1 MKVSVIIPTYQRCD
15 SLKRA
20 LTALSCQTFPKENY
34 EVIVSVDGSTDSSM
48 EMLKG
53 CQTPYELR
61 TIWKPNAGR
70 SAARNRGIDEAKGD
84 VLIFLDDDM
93 EALPGIIENH
103 YHHHRDNGR
112 VCVLGNIPVN
122 ITDRSTPLEIY
133 LAETVYIPFMARL
146 SSPDYK
152 FQGLEFYSGNF
163 SIRRDV
169 MREIGLFNTGYR
181 TSEDCELGLRI
192 ARAGIEIVFEPRAV
206 SRQYIE
212 KDFEELA
219 EYTIERGVS
228 DVQFILDHPDSFY
241 FRRMCEYNKG
251 TLKWRVLR
259 NGLIGASR
267 LFPGIPGLVAR
278 LVRLLEKNTPDRMN
292 RYYSLSLD
300 YYFWLGVTSAL
311 VNSKD
316 CKELESRM
324 KSHREPR
331 RYDFISTI

>member
-20 LTALSCQTFPKENY
+20 LTALSGQTFPKEDY
-34 EVIVSVDGSTDSSM
+34 EVIVSIDGSTDSTA

-53 CQTPYELR
+53 FEAPYELR

-70 SAARNRGIDEAKGD
+70 SAARNRGIEEAKGE

-93 EALPGIIENH
+93 EALPGLIENH
-103 YHHHRDNGR
+103 HKHHRDNGR
-112 VCVLGNIPVN
+112 VCVLGKIPVN
-122 ITDRSTPLEIY
+122 ISDRSTPLEIY
-133 LAETVYIPFMARL
+133 LAESVYKPFMSRL
-146 SSPDYK
+146 FSPDYK

-163 SIRRDV
+163 SIRRELLL
-169 MREIGLFNTGYR
+169 EIGSFNPGYNV
-181 TSEDCELGLRI
+181 SEDCELGIRF
-192 ARAGIEIVFEPRAV
+192 ANAGIGVVFEPDAAAK
-206 SRQYIE
+206 QHIE
-212 KDFEELA
+212 KDFAGFA
-219 EYTIERGVS
+219 EYTIERGKFAVP
-228 DVQFILDHPDSFY
+228 FTLDYPDTFC
-241 FRRMCEYNKG
+241 FRRICEYNKG
-251 TLKWRVLR
+251 SLKWRVLR

-278 LVRLLEKNTPDRMN
+278 IVMLLEKNTPDRMN

-300 YYFWLGVTSAL
+300 YYFWLGVSSAL

-316 CKELESRM
+316 CKELESKM

-331 RYDFISTI
+331 RFDFISTI

>member
-20 LTALSCQTFPKENY
+20 LTSLSGQTFPNEDY
-34 EVIVSVDGSTDSSM
+34 EVIVSVDGSTDSTM
-48 EMLKG
+48 EMLEG
-53 CQTPYELR
+53 YQAPYELR

-70 SAARNRGIDEAKGD
+70 SAARNRGIEEAKGD

-93 EALPGIIENH
+93 EALPGLIENH
-103 YHHHRDNGR
+103 YKHHRDNGR
-112 VCVLGNIPVN
+112 FCVLGKIPVN
-122 ITDRSTPLEIY
+122 ISDRSTPLDIY
-133 LAETVYIPFMARL
+133 LAETVYTPFMSRL
-146 SSPDYK
+146 FSPDYR

-169 MREIGLFNTGYR
+169 LREIGFFNTGYSV
-181 TSEDCELGLRI
+181 SEDCELGIRI
-192 ARAGIEIVFEPRAV
+192 ARAGVEIVFEPDAG

-219 EYTIERGVS
+219 ELTIERGVTA
-228 DVQFILDHPDSFY
+228 VLFTLDHPDTFC
-241 FRRMCEYNKG
+241 FRRICEYNTG
-251 TLKWRVLR
+251 PVRWRFVR
-259 NGLIGASR
+259 NRLIRASR
-267 LFPGIPGLVAR
+267 MIPQIPGIVASFI
-278 LVRLLEKNTPDRMN
+278 RLLENIIPDRMD
-292 RYYSLSLD
+292 RYYNLSLD

-311 VNSKD
+311 ENLKNR
-316 CKELESRM
+316 KELESRI